1 VIRKI
6 LLSFNFLYLTV
17 FINHLNSPLGD
28 RGMKELIDRLMAQ
41 GLTEQ
46 QSLKAIEVVK
56 DFAKEKF
63 PVFAGAIEKMFDKY
77 KPKDED
83 DFLD

>member
-1 VIRKI
+1 
-6 LLSFNFLYLTV
+6 
-17 FINHLNSPLGD
+17 
-28 RGMKELIDRLMAQ
+28 MQELIKRLMAE

-46 QSLKAIEVVK
+46 QAYKAIEIMK

-63 PVFAGAIEKMFDKY
+63 PLFGGAIDKLFDKY

-83 DFLD
+83 DFMP

>member
-1 VIRKI
+1 
-6 LLSFNFLYLTV
+6 
-17 FINHLNSPLGD
+17 
-28 RGMKELIDRLMAQ
+28 MKELIDRLTAQ

-46 QSLKAIEVVK
+46 QALKVIEVVK

-63 PVFAGAIEKMFDKY
+63 PVFSGAIEKMFDKY

>member
-1 VIRKI
+1 
-6 LLSFNFLYLTV
+6 
-17 FINHLNSPLGD
+17 
-28 RGMKELIDRLMAQ
+28 MKELIDRLVAT

-46 QSLKAIEVVK
+46 QAMKAVEVTK

-77 KPKDED
+77 RPKDDD
-83 DFLD
+83 DFLE

>member
-1 VIRKI
+1 
-6 LLSFNFLYLTV
+6 
-17 FINHLNSPLGD
+17 
-28 RGMKELIDRLMAQ
+28 MKELIDRLMAQ

-46 QSLKAIEVVK
+46 QALKSIEVVK

-77 KPKDED
+77 KPKEEE
-83 DFLD
+83 DFLE

>member
-1 VIRKI
+1 MMIFGQTFS
-6 LLSFNFLYLTV
+6 LTFFLNKVY
-17 FINHLNSPLGD
+17 
-28 RGMKELIDRLMAQ
+28 MKELIDRLVAT

-46 QSLKAIEVVK
+46 QAMKAIEVTK

-63 PVFAGAIEKMFDKY
+63 PIFSGAIEKMFDKY
-77 KPKDED
+77 KPKEDE